1 MPADL
6 VVHLPRN
13 GEATSLNNDDH
24 ISELISVFAFL
35 F

>member
-6 VVHLPRN
+6 VVTYPETERGLHGTVRT
-13 GEATSLNNDDH
+13 TSQ
-24 ISELISVFAFL
+24 ELISVFAFL